1 MYNFKLSYKSRVFLT
16 IIIKHGK
23 TRDFSNSKISRT
35 SIKASFLARI
45 LFKQKLLR
53 YPLRVAMFRI
63 NRDCNGYFNKVA
75 RCLIKL

>member
-1 MYNFKLSYKSRVFLT
+1 MPRNFISISVFFFMYNFKLSYKSRVFLT

-45 LFKQKLLR
+45 LFKKNSLSFAR
-53 YPLRVAMFRI
+53 
-63 NRDCNGYFNKVA
+63 RDVSHK
-75 RCLIKL
+75 